1 MRVYRDIYDEQ
12 GQLVRTDAVYDIMEC
27 QYSGDD
33 MGKRSVTATIEY
45 PTPIA
50 FQIGDYI
57 KVEMQDLLCGDKKK
71 GGVIYESFYIYTEPQ
86 CKKTARPMSVGNAFE
101 ITVTFYPRQYEL
113 STIQMRDF
121 LQQSSDGTPIV
132 YTGFDE
138 VTFYGG
144 AYELLERCMACLAQH
159 YVDKDGN
166 PLWKY
171 ELADSVNENEN
182 TSLERFTFSFSQQSV
197 MDALLKLNEKE
208 GINTTFFIN
217 GRTIYVGFK
226 RPYLCKVD
234 KSGDI
239 ENTPLK
245 LMYGKTSHESIDLD
259 HGGLYDITKSVKDEL
274 PITKLFAY
282 GASRNINRYYC
293 SDRIKS
299 GRFVNKLMLP
309 SFSDDGKTDYVI
321 SDNGVKKYGIVEGSH
336 TFEEIYPS
344 LRYMTY
350 ADIRGIKYCI
360 KIKASGLT
368 SDKWNADNTMTHQNS
383 NSTYPIA
390 RVQCYKVEPSQENPG
405 VNRLVECAPP
415 DDIAVYIH
423 ATGKIVKVVLYGG
436 KDNEEALQKQ
446 LAHDVKVPTRD
457 GDKDYIYGSCF
468 CVHDNNFDDTN
479 KTAVELKAERDKWF
493 DTPTA
498 ANDRDSE
505 LNRIEYVDTFWLTDL
520 YIFESY
526 TQEAFNREGYSAW
539 AYPRFNSSS
548 NYPDNLLVNEVV
560 AVEPVV
566 IPDTS
571 DNVNSGRQQHWDIY
585 LRDLGFAIDEQ
596 NDFGEM
602 VFVFATPIVSVLDG
616 TLAGREFTIDGGN
629 INNYQDR
636 VVCAYKEDGTFNDN
650 FYTVGDSLDDSIA
663 PKAFAMG
670 AVWRIRLNRNDS
682 DEYLN
687 SIGVV
692 IPNTDIQMK
701 AGDHIVLLDI
711 YMPDIYVRAA
721 ENRLLYEAKKY
732 LAANDKGNVEYSVSF
747 DKVRINQIPNYALQM
762 REGVQLRVVDEDL
775 NITSDN
781 IIRSLI
787 DYPQPNYSNVPLF
800 ENESE
805 VVISEPEQTYTY
817 YSDTDAQGRQPKFS
831 SVCKMEEAFEERGA
845 GWYKLSMLIP
855 KQYAATNVLDFKI
868 WEAYQPFINTV
879 DTEIISVDDK
889 WAIIFYA
896 NTSDY
901 NLPLIFS
908 NTIIISI
915 KERVNR
921 AKYTKV
927 IKGNEDYLGAIC
939 KEYIEFQANKH
950 YEVSLEVDNKYWDET
965 YKNGAIILTSANNS
979 IFEEFV
985 PTTFELT
992 KEVGTTTT
1000 KLTYKFHLPMNFN
1013 DNHGYYIGVWYHGD
1027 AISDYA
1033 KIGLQS
1039 VIEKDIDEN
1048 GNTINYVDFLVSSVN
1063 IKITDNTRPD
1073 DTRIIDVHPE
1083 PIRDI
1088 SAQITEQTN
1097 ASTWGQL
1104 MNNVHQNAIEIERA
1118 QKTYEA
1124 FVQDARLNYQQLL
1137 NLKDAIFDPDGTCK
1151 DTFIQTMMLQVGAD
1165 SMNYQLEKT
1174 FTTPTGVQ
1182 SNFSVEGRDSTL
1194 GKYDIFSV
1202 YENDILSHFVYTQ
1215 GGQGGKWEI
1224 AGRFSSVLAPTEDG
1238 TFPTYYV
1245 CIRCNRNNAN
1255 NMNEPSWICS
1265 TKQYAVNDEEDT
1277 NYWYFNWG
1285 ILIPD
1290 NSGHYKL
1297 TETRGNAYMY
1307 GDNIIAGKISTIAGN
1322 SYFDLTHGN
1331 FVLSDSADN
1340 SPALSY
1346 IDGKLTISGYDNI
1359 GGENLCPYEELTAN
1373 YFPNDDHDS
1382 VVTKILCE
1390 VENGKKYIGT
1400 LGELVSTIPSGASEL
1415 LTETFIMLI
1424 SNDDNINLSSAH
1436 HLRHYKWG
1444 EVMNINLTDYE
1455 LSQADVLYLAI
1466 VFCNLDKVVEGAQ
1479 DEREIHSRMNDIL
1492 DQNFNTDYY
1501 DETREIDTMTAR
1513 RIMIQQG
1520 EKATNYNTYYNH
1532 LTNALHGSTEITG
1545 GLVMT
1550 NVLALKDEDGNVTA
1564 GMSGLKDDGIVNIDG
1579 VDRTSQGVAMFS
1591 GGTYEDALKQAMGLG
1606 EQLSQLLPILLTKTG
1621 VGSRI
1626 GCFTVDNENQ
1636 VSVTGVDKTSKFI
1649 FNTGGP
1655 NTGAYMSIQKGGN
1668 EVIRITTDEVKANE
1682 QFFAFSTFKNISI
1695 CNEEEDPTGKII
1707 TLHSKS
1713 FENFTKLNINT
1724 TIDVSYV
1731 RMKFLIKNNFFSTNT
1746 TVILGLYLGGK
1757 HIGTIS
1763 NVEINGS
1770 QNEYDMLYPFSL
1782 PNSYSYTSE
1791 HKGELALEL
1800 RVLSY
1805 SPIGTTHLPSM
1816 YIDTLS
1822 FGNAEVIDQSWDSET
1837 WREAEINTYTD
1848 NIKTR
1853 TLIGSNGISITN
1865 KNGTAFSFINTEDSV
1880 EFKVYGLKTEGVDN
1894 QLIQKDY
1901 SWSNV
1906 KKELRWAA
1914 GHYDSA
1920 TDEDKLQFFNDLINA
1935 IPDDIR
1941 PLVIVS

>member
-12 GQLVRTDAVYDIMEC
+12 GQLVRTDAVFDIMEC

-101 ITVTFYPRQYEL
+101 TTVTFYPRQYEL

-171 ELADSVNENEN
+171 ELADSVNENKN
-182 TSLERFTFSFSQQSV
+182 TSLERFAFSFSQQSV

-217 GRTIYVGFK
+217 DRTIYVGFK

-423 ATGKIVKVVLYGG
+423 ATGKTVKVVLYGG

-479 KTAVELKAERDKWF
+479 KTAAELKAERDKWF

-526 TQEAFNREGYSAW
+526 AQEAFNREGYSAW

-585 LRDLGFAIDEQ
+585 LRDLGFSIDEQ

-602 VFVFATPIVSVLDG
+602 VFVFATPIISVLDG

-629 INNYQDR
+629 LNDYQDR

-747 DKVRINQIPNYALQM
+747 DQVRINQIPNYALQM

-775 NITSDN
+775 NITSEN

-787 DYPQPNYSNVPLF
+787 DYSQPNYSNVPLF
-800 ENESE
+800 ENKSE

-831 SVCKMEEAFEERGA
+831 SVCKMEEAFEERGT
-845 GWYKLSMLIP
+845 GWYKLSMLVP

-868 WEAYQPFINTV
+868 WEAHQPFINTV

-896 NTSDY
+896 NTQDY

-908 NTIIISI
+908 NTINVSL

-939 KEYIEFQANKH
+939 KEYIEFQANKY

-985 PTTFELT
+985 PTTFELS
-992 KEVGTTTT
+992 KEVGATTT

-1013 DNHGYYIGVWYHGD
+1013 DNHGYYVGVWYHGD

-1048 GNTINYVDFLVSSVN
+1048 GNTINYVDFIVSSVN

-1104 MNNVHQNAIEIERA
+1104 KNNVHQNAIEIDRA

-1174 FTTPTGVQ
+1174 FTTPTGVP
-1182 SNFSVEGRDSTL
+1182 SNFSVEGRDITL

-1277 NYWYFNWG
+1277 NYWYFNLG

-1290 NSGHYKL
+1290 NSGYYKL

-1346 IDGKLTISGYDNI
+1346 INGVLTINGVNNEAGIGKIIKDLGLEVENMEI
-1359 GGENLCPYEELTAN
+1359 GGENLYPGSD
-1373 YFPNDDHDS
+1373 PW
-1382 VVTKILCE
+1382 KILTGQKDTGIFLE
-1390 VENGKKYIGT
+1390 DGKKYVISVAAIDGDAYGLLAKEKIDSAYSDLGWIVKDGTIGT
-1400 LGELVSTIPSGASEL
+1400 MQHYEKKTLVVTGHGGELAL
-1415 LTETFIMLI
+1415 LVT
-1424 SNDDNINLSSAH
+1424 SNGS
-1436 HLRHYKWG
+1436 
-1444 EVMNINLTDYE
+1444 
-1455 LSQADVLYLAI
+1455 
-1466 VFCNLDKVVEGAQ
+1466 
-1479 DEREIHSRMNDIL
+1479 
-1492 DQNFNTDYY
+1492 DYY
-1501 DETREIDTMTAR
+1501 YTLTG
-1513 RIMIQQG
+1513 IMVQKG
-1520 EKATNYNTYYNH
+1520 NKATTYNTYYKH
-1532 LTNALHGSTEITG
+1532 LTDALHGSTEIAG

-1550 NVLALKDEDGNVTA
+1550 NVLMLKDENGDVKA
-1564 GMSGLKDDGIVNIDG
+1564 GMSGLKDDGNQTYEGEDYLSEG
-1579 VDRTSQGVAMFS
+1579 VTLWS

-1606 EQLSQLLPILLTKTG
+1606 EQLSKLLPILLTKTG

-1636 VSVTGVDKTSKFI
+1636 VSVTGIDKTSKFI

-1668 EVIRITTDEVKANE
+1668 EVIRITTDEVH
-1682 QFFAFSTFKNISI
+1682 
-1695 CNEEEDPTGKII
+1695 P
-1707 TLHSKS
+1707 
-1713 FENFTKLNINT
+1713 
-1724 TIDVSYV
+1724 
-1731 RMKFLIKNNFFSTNT
+1731 
-1746 TVILGLYLGGK
+1746 
-1757 HIGTIS
+1757 
-1763 NVEINGS
+1763 
-1770 QNEYDMLYPFSL
+1770 
-1782 PNSYSYTSE
+1782 
-1791 HKGELALEL
+1791 EL
-1800 RVLSY
+1800 
-1805 SPIGTTHLPSM
+1805 
-1816 YIDTLS
+1816 
-1822 FGNAEVIDQSWDSET
+1822 
-1837 WREAEINTYTD
+1837 
-1848 NIKTR
+1848 
-1853 TLIGSNGISITN
+1853 
-1865 KNGTAFSFINTEDSV
+1865 DSV
-1880 EFKVYGLKTEGVDN
+1880 EFGTYDFRN
-1894 QLIQKDY
+1894 
-1901 SWSNV
+1901 S
-1906 KKELRWAA
+1906 
-1914 GHYDSA
+1914 GHINIAD
-1920 TDEDKLQFFNDLINA
+1920 TDEDTAGKIVEIGRININPSLKYNINSDNVEYVRVIFDLRYNNTQTTSSNSVAILFQVYLGDAFLCTVSRTLGTSSSLYDFVLPITIRDSITYSSMHNGELSVNIRNISVVDNENKGRHPWLKLAYISFGEAIILTDGKWYGEWNNYYLRIYNSEIEAKTTVAKNGISVVGEDGVSVNLLHQDGTLIFKPIGLPEKATNIKQVINKSVSLQEFRKNLMDVLLNWNSWTNEDKSQGLTDLQNS
-1935 IPDDIR
+1935 IPSTLNMLSIE
-1941 PLVIVS
+1941 

>member
-12 GQLVRTDAVYDIMEC
+12 GQLVRTDAVFDIMEC

-101 ITVTFYPRQYEL
+101 TTVTFYPRQYEL

-171 ELADSVNENEN
+171 ELADSVNENKN
-182 TSLERFTFSFSQQSV
+182 TSLERFAFSFSQQSV

-217 GRTIYVGFK
+217 DRTIYVGFK

-423 ATGKIVKVVLYGG
+423 ATGKTVKVVLYGG

-479 KTAVELKAERDKWF
+479 KTAAELKAERDKWF

-526 TQEAFNREGYSAW
+526 AQEAFNREGYSAW

-585 LRDLGFAIDEQ
+585 LRDLGFSIDEQ

-602 VFVFATPIVSVLDG
+602 VFVFATPIISVLDG

-629 INNYQDR
+629 LNDYQDR

-747 DKVRINQIPNYALQM
+747 DQVRINQIPNYALQM

-775 NITSDN
+775 NITSEN

-787 DYPQPNYSNVPLF
+787 DYSQPNYSNVPLF
-800 ENESE
+800 ENKSE

-831 SVCKMEEAFEERGA
+831 SVCKMEEAFEERCT
-845 GWYKLSMLIP
+845 GWYKLSMLVP

-868 WEAYQPFINTV
+868 WEAHQPFINTV

-896 NTSDY
+896 NTQDY

-908 NTIIISI
+908 NTINVSL

-979 IFEEFV
+979 VFEEFI
-985 PTTFELT
+985 PTTFELS
-992 KEVGTTTT
+992 KEVGATTT

-1013 DNHGYYIGVWYHGD
+1013 DNHGYYVGVWYHGD

-1048 GNTINYVDFLVSSVN
+1048 GNTINYVDFIVSSVN

-1104 MNNVHQNAIEIERA
+1104 MNNVHQNAIEIDRA

-1174 FTTPTGVQ
+1174 FTTPTGEP
-1182 SNFSVEGRDSTL
+1182 SNFSVEGRDSTH

-1224 AGRFSSVLAPTEDG
+1224 AGRFSAVLAPTEDG

-1290 NSGHYKL
+1290 NSGHYRL

-1331 FVLSDSADN
+1331 FVLSDSADG

-1346 IDGKLTISGYDNI
+1346 INGVLTINGVNDEVGIGKIIKDLGLEVENMEI
-1359 GGENLCPYEELTAN
+1359 GGENMYSGVDPWQILT
-1373 YFPNDDHDS
+1373 S
-1382 VVTKILCE
+1382 TKDTDIVL
-1390 VENGKKYIGT
+1390 ENGKKYVISIAAIDGNAFSLLAQEKVGTAYSELGLIVTDGTIGT
-1400 LGELVSTIPSGASEL
+1400 MQHYENKTLLVTGHGGKLAFEVRSSGS
-1415 LTETFIMLI
+1415 
-1424 SNDDNINLSSAH
+1424 
-1436 HLRHYKWG
+1436 
-1444 EVMNINLTDYE
+1444 
-1455 LSQADVLYLAI
+1455 
-1466 VFCNLDKVVEGAQ
+1466 
-1479 DEREIHSRMNDIL
+1479 
-1492 DQNFNTDYY
+1492 DYY
-1501 DETREIDTMTAR
+1501 YTLSG
-1513 RIMIQQG
+1513 IMVQQG
-1520 EKATNYNTYYNH
+1520 NKATTYNTYYKH
-1532 LTNALHGSTEITG
+1532 LTDALHGSTEIAG

-1564 GMSGLKDDGIVNIDG
+1564 GMSGLKDDGI
-1579 VDRTSQGVAMFS
+1579 ALWS
-1591 GGTYEDALKQAMGLG
+1591 GATYEDALKQAMGLG
-1606 EQLSQLLPILLTKTG
+1606 EQLSKLLPILLTKTG

-1668 EVIRITTDEVKANE
+1668 EVIRITTDEVKADE

-1695 CNEEEDPTGKII
+1695 CNEEEDPTGKKI

-1731 RMKFLIKNNFFSTNT
+1731 RMKFLIKNNSFSTNT

-1770 QNEYDMLYPFSL
+1770 QNEYDRLYPFSL
-1782 PNSYSYTSE
+1782 PNAYSYTSE
-1791 HKGELALEL
+1791 HNGELSLEL

-1816 YIDTLS
+1816 YIDTLA

-1894 QLIQKDY
+1894 QLIQKNY

-1914 GHYDSA
+1914 GHYNSA

>member
-12 GQLVRTDAVYDIMEC
+12 GQLVRTDAVFDIMEC

-101 ITVTFYPRQYEL
+101 TTVTFYPRQYEL

-171 ELADSVNENEN
+171 ELADSVNENNN

-217 GRTIYVGFK
+217 DRTIYVGFK

-405 VNRLVECAPP
+405 VNRLAECAPP

-423 ATGKIVKVVLYGG
+423 ATGKTVKVVLYGG

-446 LAHDVKVPTRD
+446 LAHDIKVPTRD

-479 KTAVELKAERDKWF
+479 KTAAELKAERDKWF

-498 ANDRDSE
+498 ASDRDSE

-585 LRDLGFAIDEQ
+585 LRDLGFSIDEQ

-602 VFVFATPIVSVLDG
+602 VFVFATPIISVLDG

-629 INNYQDR
+629 LNDYQDR

-687 SIGVV
+687 TIGIV
-692 IPNTDIQMK
+692 IPNIDIQMK

-747 DKVRINQIPNYALQM
+747 DQVRINQIPNYALQM

-775 NITSDN
+775 NITSEN

-800 ENESE
+800 ENKSE
-805 VVISEPEQTYTY
+805 VIISEPEQTYTY

-831 SVCKMEEAFEERGA
+831 SVCKMEEAFEERGT

-868 WEAYQPFINTV
+868 WEAHQPFINTV
-879 DTEIISVDDK
+879 DIEIISVDDK

-896 NTSDY
+896 NTQDY

-908 NTIIISI
+908 NTINVSV

-921 AKYTKV
+921 AIYTKV

-939 KEYIEFQANKH
+939 KEYVEFQANKH

-979 IFEEFV
+979 IFEEFI
-985 PTTFELT
+985 PTTFELS
-992 KEVGTTTT
+992 KEVGATTT

-1013 DNHGYYIGVWYHGD
+1013 DNHGYYVGVWYHGD

-1073 DTRIIDVHPE
+1073 DTRIIDVYPE

-1104 MNNVHQNAIEIERA
+1104 MNNVHQNAIEIDRA

-1194 GKYDIFSV
+1194 GKYDIFFV

-1224 AGRFSSVLAPTEDG
+1224 AGRFSAVLAPTEDG

-1359 GGENLCPYEELTAN
+1359 GGENLLYVTNHDKRDYEFEWNGSAIYHELTYYTEKNGVRTHTYLPVGKYVFSAEEVNYGNRSNWYMSVYLCAINKDGDRVKEIPIKKGSVSDLHIELQEECYIALQVWAN
-1373 YFPNDDHDS
+1373 NQEEEQESEAFA
-1382 VVTKILCE
+1382 ILL
-1390 VENGKKYIGT
+1390 NMQ
-1400 LGELVSTIPSGASEL
+1400 LQ
-1415 LTETFIMLI
+1415 
-1424 SNDDNINLSSAH
+1424 
-1436 HLRHYKWG
+1436 R
-1444 EVMNINLTDYE
+1444 
-1455 LSQADVLYLAI
+1455 
-1466 VFCNLDKVVEGAQ
+1466 
-1479 DEREIHSRMNDIL
+1479 
-1492 DQNFNTDYY
+1492 
-1501 DETREIDTMTAR
+1501 
-1513 RIMIQQG
+1513 G
-1520 EKATNYNTYYNH
+1520 EKSTQFNGYTHH

-1564 GMSGLKDDGIVNIDG
+1564 GMSGLKDDGI
-1579 VDRTSQGVAMFS
+1579 TLWS

-1668 EVIRITTDEVKANE
+1668 EVIRITTDEVH
-1682 QFFAFSTFKNISI
+1682 
-1695 CNEEEDPTGKII
+1695 P
-1707 TLHSKS
+1707 
-1713 FENFTKLNINT
+1713 
-1724 TIDVSYV
+1724 
-1731 RMKFLIKNNFFSTNT
+1731 
-1746 TVILGLYLGGK
+1746 
-1757 HIGTIS
+1757 
-1763 NVEINGS
+1763 
-1770 QNEYDMLYPFSL
+1770 
-1782 PNSYSYTSE
+1782 
-1791 HKGELALEL
+1791 EL
-1800 RVLSY
+1800 
-1805 SPIGTTHLPSM
+1805 
-1816 YIDTLS
+1816 
-1822 FGNAEVIDQSWDSET
+1822 
-1837 WREAEINTYTD
+1837 
-1848 NIKTR
+1848 
-1853 TLIGSNGISITN
+1853 
-1865 KNGTAFSFINTEDSV
+1865 DSV
-1880 EFKVYGLKTEGVDN
+1880 EFGTYDFR
-1894 QLIQKDY
+1894 
-1901 SWSNV
+1901 SS
-1906 KKELRWAA
+1906 
-1914 GHYDSA
+1914 GHITIAD
-1920 TDEDKLQFFNDLINA
+1920 TDEDTAGKIVEIGRININPSLKYNINSDNVEYLRVAFDLRYNNTQTTTSNSVAILFQVYLGDAFLCTISRTLKTSSSLYDFLLPITIRDSITYSSMHNGELSVNIRNISVVDTENEGRHPWLKLAYISFGDAILTNGEWHGEWNNHYLRIYNSEIKAKTTVAKNGISVVGEDGVSVNLLHQDGTLIFKPIGLPEKATNIKQVINKSVNLQEFRKNLLDVLSNWNSWTNEDKNQGLTDLQNS
-1935 IPDDIR
+1935 IPSTLNMLSIE
-1941 PLVIVS
+1941 